1 MKNHKCDKYE
11 IAITDYVM
19 GEEMD
24 ITKQELLE
32 HLRSCDKCLKDL
44 SNWQNI
50 YGTQRTEA
58 YHNRPE
64 VKAKWEAFIKE
75 VTSKPLAEIK
85 KLPGEKPVNSEAV
98 VGGVAGNIWHALRH
112 NGKIAVPD
120 LKQEIKVPDKTF
132 ERAIGWLLREDKVEI
147 TETQQ
152 TEFITLTPLEKEKY
166 QPQA

>member
-11 IAITDYVM
+11 IAITDYVL

-32 HLRSCDKCLKDL
+32 HLRSCEKCLKDL

-50 YGTQRTEA
+50 YGTLRTEA

-85 KLPGEKPVNSEAV
+85 KIAGEKAVNTDVV
-98 VGGVAGNIWHALRH
+98 VGGAAGAIWRVVAY
-112 NGKIAVPD
+112 NGKIAMLN
-120 LKQEIKVPDKTF
+120 LKQETKLPDKTF
-132 ERAIGWLLREDKVEI
+132 ERAIGWLLREDKVQI
-147 TETQQ
+147 TEAQQ
-152 TEFITLTPLEKEKY
+152 TEFITLSDKEREQK
-166 QPQA
+166 QAGV